1 MDLQWILVEL
11 QHEHWSRKG
20 KRGEEKD
27 RMEYLQQIL
36 NYKKSNYLGDQN
48 CRHVSRVKIP

>member
-1 MDLQWILVEL
+1 MEL